1 VKHKAKFPYRD
12 IKSKKYLKDRDELFA
27 ENGNGWWWYQ
37 GTSLSR
43 QYDRELENAKEER
56 KAKQKK

>member
-1 VKHKAKFPYRD
+1 MKHKAKFPYRD

-37 GTSLSR
+37 GTILGKKVKGDLSG
-43 QYDRELENAKEER
+43 
-56 KAKQKK
+56 KQKKEENK